1 MVSLQP
7 RVDRFIEMVQTEFRE
22 MPGLRLTKPQVRRF
36 LGIDVLTCDVVLDE
50 LERQRFLRRTP
61 KDVYVLSA

>member
-7 RVDRFIEMVQTEFRE
+7 RVDHFIEMVQTEFRE

-50 LERQRFLRRTP
+50 LERQRFLRRTS